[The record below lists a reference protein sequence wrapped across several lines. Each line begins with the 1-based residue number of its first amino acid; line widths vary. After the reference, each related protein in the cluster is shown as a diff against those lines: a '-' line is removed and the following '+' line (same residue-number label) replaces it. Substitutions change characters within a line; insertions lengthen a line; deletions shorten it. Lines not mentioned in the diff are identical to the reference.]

1 MQIKCLLA
9 TWTES
14 QNSSYNS
21 KFCAG
26 GATMEVYSF
35 NKHNKTILYT
45 TPFKDGTIIVKSDNA
60 PRQQKNKTDFLY
72 VKLGLSIYSYREV
85 WSYKKEI
92 KSMQESRLQKSQRQ
106 KVSINPRLRAIQIIV
121 QRKAFCRQRILESS
135 CAWKKLLIE
144 TCYIDMIRIYDIDVN
159 IYQGNAQ
166 RKELSWRHFADESKA
181 QGRQQV
187 KDHQSYIRVC
197 SAYLTY
203 PSSSQQH
210 RTTHDNSIPFKIGWQ
225 ILQR

>member
-1 MQIKCLLA
+1 
-9 TWTES
+9 
-14 QNSSYNS
+14 
-21 KFCAG
+21 
-26 GATMEVYSF
+26 MEVFPSINITKPYFIPLLLKMGQLLSKVTMHQG
-35 NKHNKTILYT
+35 NRKTRLT
-45 TPFKDGTIIVKSDNA
+45 S
-60 PRQQKNKTDFLY
+60 LY
-72 VKLGLSIYSYREV
+72 VKLGLLIYSYCEP

-106 KVSINPRLRAIQIIV
+106 KVSINPRLRAIQILV

-210 RTTHDNSIPFKIGWQ
+210 RTTHENSIPFKIGWQ